1 MMVMQMQQYSTFIL
15 AQGGNSDA
23 TAGGAPATQNAAP
36 SNQALVPLGI
46 PSASKPAPS
55 EAQSLQPSGA
65 TAPAGTAA
73 RPAGFDPMFLYLMG
87 GMLLLIIFTTWN
99 GSRKE
104 KKKRQEMNESLS
116 KGDTVQMLGGI
127 IGVVTEIRDDE
138 LVVRMEEGKIR
149 FAKSA
154 VQGILKSSRNSK
166 ADSSL
171 ETKPAAV
178 GAGTR

>member
-1 MMVMQMQQYSTFIL
+1 MQMQPFSTLML
-15 AQGGNSDA
+15 AQGGQTGASAGA
-23 TAGGAPATQNAAP
+23 TPAGQPAG
-36 SNQALVPLGI
+36 NQALVPLGI
-46 PSASKPAPS
+46 PTASKQIGTEGQA
-55 EAQSLQPSGA
+55 LQPAGA
-65 TAPAGTAA
+65 TVPGGAAKPAA
-73 RPAGFDPMFLYLMG
+73 FDPMFLYLMG

-104 KKKRQEMNESLS
+104 RKKREEMSTSLR

-127 IGVVTEIRDDE
+127 IGVVSEIRDDE
-138 LVVRMEEGKIR
+138 IVVRMEEGKIR

-154 VQGILKSSRNSK
+154 VQGILKSTKDPK

-171 ETKPAAV
+171 ESKPAAV

>member
-1 MMVMQMQQYSTFIL
+1 MQTQPFSIHIL
-15 AQGGNSDA
+15 AQSGQTGA
-23 TAGGAPATQNAAP
+23 TAGAAPATSAAP
-36 SNQALVPLGI
+36 SGNQALVPLGI
-46 PSASKPAPS
+46 PTASKTAPI
-55 EAQSLQPSGA
+55 EGQTLQ
-65 TAPAGTAA
+65 PAGTGSPVGGAA
-73 RPAGFDPMFLYLMG
+73 KPAFDPMFLYLMG

-104 KKKRQEMNESLS
+104 KKKRQDMNSSLR

-138 LVVRMEEGKIR
+138 VVVRMEEGKIR

-154 VQGILKSSRNSK
+154 VQGILKSKDSK
-166 ADSSL
+166 AESSL
-171 ETKPAAV
+171 ESKPAAV

>member
-1 MMVMQMQQYSTFIL
+1 MQMQPYSTFIL
-15 AQGGNSDA
+15 AQGGNSNA
-23 TAGGAPATQNAAP
+23 AAGGQPATQAP
-36 SNQALVPLGI
+36 AGNQALVPLGI
-46 PSASKPAPS
+46 PSASKPAS
-55 EAQSLQPSGA
+55 TEGQSLQPAGA
-65 TAPAGTAA
+65 TAPGGAAA
-73 RPAGFDPMFLYLMG
+73 RPAGFEPMFLYLMG

-104 KKKRQEMNESLS
+104 KKKREEMNASLG

-138 LVVRMEEGKIR
+138 IVVKMEEGKIR

-154 VQGILKSSRNSK
+154 VQGILKSSRNPK

-171 ETKPAAV
+171 ESKPAAI